1 MDLDT
6 IVETINKEHIG
17 DETAIRASLCLLMND
32 GELILFSADS
42 GYGKTHLLR
51 TLLKVLPPV
60 WYASYSDI
68 SMAAL
73 RRELVKFYEDG
84 TKIVAIDE
92 ISRVINNP
100 GMRELLKSLHRDSRL
115 TENDVITITERN
127 SERGFFTQNI
137 PVPKIT
143 VISTMTESTADPE
156 LVSRAT
162 IVPLEILDQSEIIER
177 QIREQSDEPVTTID
191 DKERDDIRAYL
202 HGINRNDKVTL
213 RLSDEQKAR
222 LHDLLSMEREESD
235 TRKEHKFYSIVRG
248 HALLNKRSITNDEDV
263 EFGLQCV
270 KGFYV
275 GALTPGELKYM
286 EIIEELCESETGM
299 AEFTAREIKGLTGEH
314 IKTVKNKLYGLSVK
328 GRIVTVSNGKGKPNT
343 YRYFKF

>member
-1 MDLDT
+1 MNLDT

-17 DETAIRASLCLLMND
+17 DETAIRASLCLLMTD
-32 GELILFSADS
+32 GELVLFSADS

-92 ISRVINNP
+92 ISRVINYP

-115 TENDVITITERN
+115 TDNDVITVTERN
-127 SERGFFTQNI
+127 SERGFFTQSI

-143 VISTMTESTADPE
+143 VISTMTNTTADPE
-156 LVSRAT
+156 LLSRAT
-162 IVPLEILDQSEIIER
+162 IIPLEQIDQGEIVDR
-177 QIREQSDEPVTTID
+177 MIREQSGEPVPVIED
-191 DKERDDIRAYL
+191 EERDAIRAYL
-202 HGINRNDKVTL
+202 HSINRNDKVTIHL
-213 RLSDEQKAR
+213 NEKQIAN
-222 LHDLLSMEREESD
+222 LHDLLSAEHEESD
-235 TRKEHKFYSIVRG
+235 TRKQRKFYSIVRG
-248 HALLNKRSITNDEDV
+248 HALLNKRSEANDEDV
-263 EFGLQCV
+263 EFGLLCLR
-270 KGFYV
+270 GYYT
-275 GALTPGELKYM
+275 GALTPGEQRYLD
-286 EIIEELCESETGM
+286 IIEKICENDTGM
-299 AEFTAREIKGLTGEH
+299 VEFTAVDIKDITGEH
-314 IKTVKNKLYGLSVK
+314 IQTVRKKLHGLTDK
-328 GRIVTVSNGKGKPNT
+328 GRIVTICNGRGKPHT